1 MKEEPYPYS
10 PCRYSTCD
18 FSSTLI
24 FVSLLQDR
32 NISVDLNSEFSEF
45 SEVVTSD
52 SRSFTL
58 DPGNIKMTFNH
69 VSSEGLGGE
78 VLGATVASFVYF
90 FKQICEILTQILH
103 IYTKFA
109 YTADNSKL

>member
-78 VLGATVASFVYF
+78 VLGKTVASFVYF
-90 FKQICEILTQILH
+90 FKQICEILTHIAYLH
-103 IYTKFA
+103 KICLY
-109 YTADNSKL
+109 SR